1 LTKFAYT
8 HGHTLVKGTPV
19 EVWDLAPAS
28 ASAGARLV
36 AATPF
41 KGGTPPIEAHIA
53 RGSCLDGAGEHPPE
67 STAAEHPA

>member
-1 LTKFAYT
+1 VVRSLFCRP
-8 HGHTLVKGTPV
+8 HPLSRTPF

-41 KGGTPPIEAHIA
+41 KGGALPIEAQTV
-53 RGSCLDGAGEHPPE
+53 RGSCLDGAG
-67 STAAEHPA
+67 